1 MSLPVRDVLRR
12 WQMLRRRLLLGLLV
26 APLAVALACN
36 SPTLPLPPPA
46 IPTVSASPE
55 PGKVHLSSDKGAE
68 PNAIIVIINTNPNV
82 TRDKNVGGA
91 TADDNGSWFTDVYA
105 TDGDV
110 LDISQE
116 FGTTKSAPIRIV
128 VKTK

>member
-1 MSLPVRDVLRR
+1 
-12 WQMLRRRLLLGLLV
+12 MLRRRFLFGLVV

-46 IPTVSASPE
+46 LPTVSASPE

-68 PNAIIVIINTNPNV
+68 PNAIIVIINTNPNI

-91 TADDNGSWFTDVYA
+91 TADDNGSWFTDIYGA
-105 TDGDV
+105 DGDV
-110 LDISQE
+110 VEISQE
-116 FGTTKSAPIRIV
+116 FGTTKSAPVRLILR
-128 VKTK
+128 TK